1 MIAYEVKAGTG
12 VIAGITLCDPCVCAL
27 RVYYRNER
35 YINTLTFLYLYLFV
49 GSKYCTL
56 NNTDWSLNA
65 SKKSLVCVEFVM
77 NY

>member
-12 VIAGITLCDPCVCAL
+12 VIAGMCDPCVCAL

-35 YINTLTFLYLYLFV
+35 YVNTLTFTFTFFV